1 MALRYFAKYDSIK
14 IKILKSTKV
23 PFGEPGKSTKKVKY
37 LADGFRD
44 FFLPG
49 SLTENK

>member
-1 MALRYFAKYDSIK
+1 MALRYFAKYDTIK

-23 PFGEPGKSTKKVKY
+23 PFGEPGKSAKKVKY